1 MTHSFY
7 RSYGFLAAMLACIV
21 LGCAVGA
28 AVTPPLL
35 RVVGEKAPK
44 TDR

>member
-21 LGCAVGA
+21 LG
-28 AVTPPLL
+28 L
-35 RVVGEKAPK
+35 RRRRGLARGCLP
-44 TDR
+44 